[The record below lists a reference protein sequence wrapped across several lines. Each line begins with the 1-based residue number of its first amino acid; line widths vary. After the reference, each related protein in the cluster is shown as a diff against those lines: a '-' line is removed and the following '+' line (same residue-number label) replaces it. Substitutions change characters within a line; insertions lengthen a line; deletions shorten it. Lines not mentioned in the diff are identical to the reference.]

1 MYSLLQPLK
10 ANIVFRRSHNSGL
23 KLLIP
28 YFKKHTRHIIGGI
41 LCMIVVDG
49 LQLVI
54 PEIIKRSVDML
65 ATSKPDASVFAQQ
78 AFLIIILGALMMAIR
93 YAWRVLLMGSARHVE
108 KGLREDLFSRI
119 IHLDP
124 TFYDSVKTGD
134 IMARATSDINHI
146 RMAFG
151 LGIVAII
158 DAFLLGGATIAVMM
172 WMNVKLTLLALIP
185 MPFLIV
191 STKIL
196 GRKMHEYHNTAQE
209 SFSALTELV
218 RESFFGIR
226 VVKVFNF
233 ENLVG
238 DKVSRISTEYF
249 HRNLK
254 RAILTSFLKPLM
266 TFFFNSSTFIII
278 FYGGFLVTRDAV
290 SPGEMVAFVQYMGV
304 LAWPMIALG
313 WMTNLF
319 QRGLASL
326 KRVRRIIETEPAV
339 QSLPGAVSP
348 DLTAG
353 DIEISDVVFA
363 YNSSPPVIDHVSMK
377 IGKGESTG
385 ISGPPGSGKTSLIQL
400 IPRLYDP
407 KTGFISIAGTDLR
420 EMDLT
425 ALRERIG
432 FMPQESFIFSG
443 SIRENIVMGQAVSDQ
458 RLNDIIR
465 ATMLADT
472 LDAMPDGLETVVGE
486 RGVTLSGGQK
496 QRIALAR
503 TLVSP
508 KDIILLDD
516 PVSQMDTDTASAVME
531 GVKRL
536 RGDAKLVIISH
547 RIAALTFCDNI
558 FILNKGEIENQGS
571 HHTLMET
578 NPFYRNSFTAQ
589 MFEEEDDTAN

>member
-1 MYSLLQPLK
+1 M
-10 ANIVFRRSHNSGL
+10 

-28 YFKKHTRHIIGGI
+28 YFKKHTLHIIAGVI
-41 LCMIVVDG
+41 CMIVVDG
-49 LQLVI
+49 MQLVI
-54 PEIIKRSVDML
+54 PEIIKQSVDML
-65 ATSKPDASVFAQQ
+65 AGGSPEASVFAHQ
-78 AFLIIILGALMMAIR
+78 AFLIIILGALMTAIR

-108 KGLREDLFSRI
+108 KGLREELFNRI

-124 TFYDSVKTGD
+124 KFYDTVRTGD

-191 STKIL
+191 STRIL

-233 ENLVG
+233 ENLVNDRVAG
-238 DKVSRISTEYF
+238 ISTDYF
-249 HRNLK
+249 SKNLK
-254 RAILTSFLKPLM
+254 RAILTSFFKPLM

-278 FYGGFLVTRDAV
+278 FYGGFLVTTDALT
-290 SPGEMVAFVQYMGV
+290 PGELVAFIQYMGI

-313 WMTNLF
+313 WMTNLL

-326 KRVRRIIETEPAV
+326 KRVRTVIETVPSVRSFPDAAPPV
-339 QSLPGAVSP
+339 PGSGDIGIADATFAYDPGA
-348 DLTAG
+348 
-353 DIEISDVVFA
+353 
-363 YNSSPPVIDHVSMK
+363 PVLDHVSMH
-377 IGKGESTG
+377 IPKGGLAG
-385 ISGPPGSGKTSLIQL
+385 ISGPPGSGKTSLVQL

-407 KTGFISIAGTDLR
+407 ESGHVSIAGQDVRHTEL
-420 EMDLT
+420 E
-425 ALRERIG
+425 ALRSRIG

-443 SIRENIVMGQAVSDQ
+443 SIRENIVMGREISDR
-458 RLNDIIR
+458 RLDDTIR
-465 ATMLADT
+465 AAMLADT
-472 LDAMPDGLETVVGE
+472 IQAMPEGLETVVGE

-503 TLVSP
+503 ALAAPT
-508 KDIILLDD
+508 DILLLDD
-516 PVSQMDTDTASAVME
+516 PVSQMDTDTASRVME
-531 GVKRL
+531 GIRRL
-536 RGDAKLVIISH
+536 KGDATLIIVSH
-547 RIAALTFCDNI
+547 RIAALTFCDSI
-558 FILNKGEIENQGS
+558 FILNNGRIENSGD
-571 HHTLMET
+571 HKTLMET
-578 NPFYRNSFTAQ
+578 NLFYKNSFTAQ
-589 MFEEEDDTAN
+589 MYEENDDVVT

>member
-1 MYSLLQPLK
+1 M
-10 ANIVFRRSHNSGL
+10 

-28 YFKKHTRHIIGGI
+28 YFKKHTPHIIGGI
-41 LCMIVVDG
+41 LCMIVVDA

-65 ATSKPDASVFAQQ
+65 ESGSPDASVFAQQ
-78 AFLIIILGALMMAIR
+78 AFLIIILGALMTAIR
-93 YAWRVLLMGSARHVE
+93 YAWRVLLMGTARHVE
-108 KGLREDLFSRI
+108 KGLREDLFNKIVR
-119 IHLDP
+119 LDP
-124 TFYDSVKTGD
+124 TFYDKIKTGD
-134 IMARATSDINHI
+134 LMARATSDINHI

-185 MPFLIV
+185 MPFLII

-233 ENLVG
+233 EPLVG
-238 DKVSRISTEYF
+238 EKVSRVATEYF
-249 HRNLK
+249 GRNLK
-254 RAILTSFLKPLM
+254 RAILTSFFKPLM
-266 TFFFNSSTFIII
+266 TFFFNSSTFIIL
-278 FYGGFLVTRDAV
+278 FYGGYLVTRDAV
-290 SPGEMVAFVQYMGV
+290 SPGELVAFIQYMGV

-326 KRVRRIIETEPAV
+326 KRVQKIIEAEPTVRSPEDA
-339 QSLPGAVSP
+339 LPP
-348 DLTAG
+348 DLGAG
-353 DIEISDVVFA
+353 DLEVSNVVFA
-363 YNSSPPVIDHVSMK
+363 YNVGPPVLDHISIT
-377 IGKGESTG
+377 IGKGELIG

-407 KTGFISIAGTDLR
+407 RSGSISIAGRDIRHTDLN
-420 EMDLT
+420 

-432 FMPQESFIFSG
+432 FMQQESFIFSG
-443 SIRENIVMGQAVSDQ
+443 SIRENIVMGRTVSDQ
-458 RLNDIIR
+458 RLSDIIQ
-465 ATMLADT
+465 AAMLADT
-472 LDAMPDGLETVVGE
+472 IDAMPDGLETVVGE

-503 TLVSP
+503 TLLLP

-516 PVSQMDTDTASAVME
+516 PVSQMDTDTASSVMD
-531 GVKRL
+531 GVKCL
-536 RGDAKLVIISH
+536 RGNASLVMISH
-547 RIAALTFCDNI
+547 RIAALPFCDNI
-558 FILNKGEIENQGS
+558 FIMNKGRIESRGN
-571 HHTLMET
+571 HETLMEN
-578 NPFYRNSFTAQ
+578 NPFYRNSYTAQ
-589 MFEEEDDTAN
+589 MFEDRDDTAD

>member
-1 MYSLLQPLK
+1 M
-10 ANIVFRRSHNSGL
+10 

-28 YFKKHTRHIIGGI
+28 YFKKHIWHIIGGV

-65 ATSKPDASVFAQQ
+65 ESGSPDASVFAQQ

-93 YAWRVLLMGSARHVE
+93 YAWRVLLMGSARHLE
-108 KGLREDLFSRI
+108 KGLREELFHRI

-124 TFYDSVKTGD
+124 TFYDGVKTGD

-172 WMNVKLTLLALIP
+172 WMNVKLTLLALVP

-233 ENLVG
+233 EPLVG
-238 DKVSRISTEYF
+238 EKVTRVATEYF
-249 HRNLK
+249 GRNLK
-254 RAILTSFLKPLM
+254 RAILTSFFKPLM

-278 FYGGFLVTRDAV
+278 FYGGYLVTRETV
-290 SPGEMVAFVQYMGV
+290 SAGELVAFVQYMGV

-326 KRVRRIIETEPAV
+326 KRVRKIIETEPSV
-339 QSLPGAVSP
+339 RSLPDAVPP
-348 DLTAG
+348 DPGAG
-353 DIEISDVVFA
+353 DIEISNVVFA
-363 YNSSPPVIDHVSMK
+363 YNFGPPVLDQVSMR
-377 IGKGESTG
+377 IGKGGFTG

-407 KTGFISIAGTDLR
+407 RSGHISIAGRDIRQTDLNS
-420 EMDLT
+420 
-425 ALRERIG
+425 LRGKIG

-443 SIRENIVMGQAVSDQ
+443 SIRENIVMGQTVSEQ
-458 RLNDIIR
+458 TLSEIIH
-465 ATMLADT
+465 ATVLADI
-472 LDAMPDGLETVVGE
+472 LEAMPDGLETVVGE

-503 TLVSP
+503 TLVTP

-516 PVSQMDTDTASAVME
+516 PVSQMDTDTASSVME

-536 RGDAKLVIISH
+536 RGDATLVMISH
-547 RIAALTFCDNI
+547 RIAALPFCDTI
-558 FILNKGEIENQGS
+558 FIMNKGRIENRGTHQS
-571 HHTLMET
+571 LMKT
-578 NPFYRNSFTAQ
+578 SPFYRNSYTAQ
-589 MFEEEDDTAN
+589 MFEDRDGTAD

>member
-1 MYSLLQPLK
+1 
-10 ANIVFRRSHNSGL
+10 
-23 KLLIP
+23 
-28 YFKKHTRHIIGGI
+28 
-41 LCMIVVDG
+41 MIVVDG

-65 ATSKPDASVFAQQ
+65 ESGCPDASLFAHQ
-78 AFLIIILGALMMAIR
+78 AFLIITLGALMMAIR
-93 YAWRVLLMGSARHVE
+93 YAWRVLLMGSARHLE
-108 KGLREDLFSRI
+108 KGVREELFHRI
-119 IHLDP
+119 IRLDP
-124 TFYDSVKTGD
+124 TFYDSIKTGD

-196 GRKMHEYHNTAQE
+196 GRKMHAYHNTAQE

-233 ENLVG
+233 EPMVG
-238 DKVSRISTEYF
+238 EKVSRVAFEYF
-249 HRNLK
+249 RRNLK
-254 RAILTSFLKPLM
+254 RAILTSFFKPLM

-278 FYGGFLVTRDAV
+278 FYGGYLVTRDAV
-290 SPGEMVAFVQYMGV
+290 SAGELVAFVQYMGV

-326 KRVRRIIETEPAV
+326 ERVRNIIETKPSVRSLPDAV
-339 QSLPGAVSP
+339 QPDPG
-348 DLTAG
+348 TG
-353 DIEISDVVFA
+353 DIEISDVVFE
-363 YNSSPPVIDHVSMK
+363 YNFGPPVLDQVSMR
-377 IGKGESTG
+377 IGKGEFTG

-407 KTGFISIAGTDLR
+407 KSGFISIAGKDLR
-420 EMDLT
+420 DMELT
-425 ALRERIG
+425 ALREKIG

-443 SIRENIVMGQAVSDQ
+443 SIRENIVMGQTVSDQ
-458 RLNDIIR
+458 SLSEIIH

-472 LDAMPDGLETVVGE
+472 LNAMPDGLETVVGE

-503 TLVSP
+503 TLVTR

-516 PVSQMDTDTASAVME
+516 PVSQMDTDTASSVME

-536 RGDAKLVIISH
+536 RRDATLVVVSH
-547 RIAALTFCDNI
+547 RIAALTFCDTI
-558 FILNKGEIENQGS
+558 FIMNKGRVENRGS
-571 HHTLMET
+571 HQALMKT
-578 NPFYRNSFTAQ
+578 SRFYRNSYTAQ
-589 MFEEEDDTAN
+589 MFEDRDDTADRS